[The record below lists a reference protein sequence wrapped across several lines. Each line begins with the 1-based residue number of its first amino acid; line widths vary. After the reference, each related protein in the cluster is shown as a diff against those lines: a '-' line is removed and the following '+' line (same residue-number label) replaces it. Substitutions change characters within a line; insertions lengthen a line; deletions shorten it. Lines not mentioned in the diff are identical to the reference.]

1 MKTAKLI
8 LLTGLLVLGASLRT
22 NAQGSGEW
30 NMLLNNDRKPFQVK
44 LASNE
49 MTFYFNPLNDT
60 LSFSM
65 ANKKAVK
72 AGFVVEITLKN
83 SSKVVFASGEKNLNG
98 DKTVIII
105 PMAEVSGNLKNM
117 KLPSK
122 PKYQLNIKDKSVV
135 KQKLYFEFTEK

>member
-8 LLTGLLVLGASLRT
+8 LLTSLLVLGAILQT

-30 NMLLNNDRKPFQVK
+30 NMLLNNDHKPFQVK

-83 SSKVVFASGEKNLNG
+83 SSKVVFTSGEKNLNG

-122 PKYQLNIKDKSVV
+122 PKYQINIKDKSVV
-135 KQKLYFEFTEK
+135 KQKLFFEFTEK